1 MKVKLFSSALAF
13 AALVIFNSCAT
24 SISVPV
30 EHPPIMDMRGIERIT
45 VVNMDSDTR
54 NSEISVLSLIVDAV
68 FRTSV
73 SKRSR
78 GERAERNAAWYLTQ
92 TLSDTIAST
101 GSFKLIDPYILHDVP
116 KDEYSQYVDAYL
128 NAGVSS
134 FSSNDKNI
142 TEIYKS
148 KDGEKKEAHYID
160 RTVSIDFWY
169 RFVRAKDGVIIGT
182 VRKTGSTT
190 ERFRKGDTPISVNTI
205 TKNIIHSQLSGMR
218 RELVPWTS
226 IEVFRL
232 AKDKTKDA
240 RVKEAVKLV
249 SAGRSKEALASFH
262 AIYEESGNYAAGFN
276 EALITAALGSLNEA
290 QMLFRNL
297 GERMGYNTNINY
309 EIFRIEK
316 RLADIEA
323 LKDYN

>member
-1 MKVKLFSSALAF
+1 MKVKLFALAF
-13 AALVIFNSCAT
+13 GALVFFNSCAT

-30 EHPPIMDMRGIERIT
+30 EHPPTMNMRGIERIT

-54 NSEISVLSLIVDAV
+54 NSELSILPLIVDAV
-68 FRTSV
+68 FRTSI
-73 SKRSR
+73 SKRAR
-78 GERAERNAAWYLTQ
+78 GERNAAWYLTQ

-101 GSFKLIDPYILHDVP
+101 GSFKLIDPYILRDVP

-134 FSSNDKNI
+134 FSTNDKNI

-169 RFVRAKDGVIIGT
+169 RFIRAKDGVIIGT
-182 VRKTGSTT
+182 VRKTASST
-190 ERFRKGDTPISVNTI
+190 ERFLKGDTPVSVNTI
-205 TKNIIHSQLSGMR
+205 TRNIIHTQLSGMR

-226 IEVFRL
+226 IEVYRL

-240 RVKEAVKLV
+240 RVKEAAKLV
-249 SAGRSKEALASFH
+249 NAGRSKEALASFR
-262 AIYEESGNYAAGFN
+262 AIYNESGNYAAGFN
-276 EALITAALGSLNEA
+276 EALITAALGSLDEA

-316 RLADIEA
+316 RLADIED
-323 LKDYN
+323 LKDYKDF